1 MISNNEVASPRRH
14 SEVMQV
20 LSGLL
25 MVLFV
30 AVMSVTIIG
39 TALPTMMAALSGSE
53 SQYTWIVTAMMLSA
67 TVATPVSGKLADM
80 YDSKKLLIGAIGLFT
95 LGSLLSGAVNAAWQL
110 IFTRILQGLGMG
122 SIMSLTQ
129 VVMALII
136 PPRERGRYNGYI
148 GAIMAIANISGPL
161 VGGFIVATPWLG
173 WRWCLWISIPFSLAA
188 MVVLWRFLKVPT
200 PQITKPRIDFLGT
213 ALITASVSG
222 TLIWLSLVGKTFA
235 FASWQTAVMLALAAI
250 FLVTFVL
257 WELHFPEPII
267 PMWMFTRRTTL
278 LAILGSIS
286 VGTALNAP
294 PLFFTQFFQIAKDMN
309 PALAGMALLPGMV
322 GTFISSTLIGVL
334 VSRIGRWK
342 RFVVGGFVV
351 MCLGIFLIT
360 LIDKNSPYWFCAL
373 GMFLLGAGQGASM
386 QNLVLAVQ
394 NGVKLRDMGA
404 ATSTVTFCRSMGGA
418 IGIQICGF
426 VFTWEIARQVSEGMA
441 KLGEKGAA
449 MAEASTLELDKLTP
463 AQQQVVRAAYAGA
476 LGDIFVPLLVLSLI
490 GLVCVILMK
499 GSELIS
505 EYAEHEADRHQ
516 ATERERELV
525 RRALEKD
532 QISKDLAVLAQKRG
546 QGVKTGEESPAEDP
560 QTHGEGAPYSADT
573 THQDLTEKPDA
584 GERDSGAAKPN
595 LG

>member
-95 LGSLLSGAVNAAWQL
+95 LGSLLSGAVNTAWQL

-222 TLIWLSLVGKTFA
+222 SLIWLSLVGKTFA

-250 FLVTFVL
+250 FLVAFVL

-394 NGVKLRDMGA
+394 NGAKLRDMGA

-490 GLVCVILMK
+490 GLVCVTLMK

-532 QISKDLAVLAQKRG
+532 RISKDLAALAQKRG
-546 QGVKTGEESPAEDP
+546 QGVKTGEEHSAEDA
-560 QTHGEGAPYSADT
+560 QASGEGAPYAADT

-584 GERDSGAAKPN
+584 GELD
-595 LG
+595 